1 MKKTLII
8 ILLFFSIV
16 NILKAKDDFYIYG
29 SLGISDFGLTT
40 DDLNTLNT
48 SIVNLGYSSS
58 FTTTTNAGIS
68 LKLSAGFDINEFLA
82 IEGGYTYLG
91 ELDLENTTTG
101 PVTKNTFSF
110 GTDGWE
116 ISGLGKFGDDDQY
129 FFARGGFWSWNV
141 DVTVTTSLGSST
153 AVLGSGTDALF
164 GVGGDYSGIRAE
176 VTAYGLDG
184 DYVYNYSVGYKYSF

>member
-8 ILLFFSIV
+8 ILLLFSIV

-68 LKLSAGFDINEFLA
+68 LKLSIQFPSFIPLA
-82 IEGGYTYLG
+82 IT
-91 ELDLENTTTG
+91 
-101 PVTKNTFSF
+101 
-110 GTDGWE
+110 
-116 ISGLGKFGDDDQY
+116 I
-129 FFARGGFWSWNV
+129 
-141 DVTVTTSLGSST
+141 
-153 AVLGSGTDALF
+153 
-164 GVGGDYSGIRAE
+164 
-176 VTAYGLDG
+176 
-184 DYVYNYSVGYKYSF
+184 